1 MSDNSTET
9 GEDLVKYPI
18 RTVTELTG
26 VHSVTLRA
34 WERRYGLIKPER
46 TPKGHRL
53 YSQSDIESIQRITEL
68 LDQGIAISQV
78 RPLLERG
85 LSLPEEEVET
95 EGRDVWQGYR
105 DDMLGAIERFN
116 ENEVEH
122 LYNDALSLYPLGLV
136 QSHLIIPLLRQL
148 GDRWKDREA
157 GICEEHFFT
166 AYLRNKLG
174 SRIQHLNQNNNGPMI
189 LIACLPG
196 EYHEVGMMMF
206 TLAILDKGYRA
217 LVLGANVPLQQIPLV
232 HRERPCAG
240 IVLSASSRITG
251 NLLQQDLPAL
261 VDQVNIPVFVGGTAS
276 ERHRQ
281 AILDADAKFASSDI
295 GYALSQINEQIPL
308 RIQTSP

>member
-1 MSDNSTET
+1 MSVNTKESE
-9 GEDLVKYPI
+9 EDLVKYPI

-53 YSQSDIESIQRITEL
+53 YSQADIDSIKRITEL
-68 LDQGIAISQV
+68 LNQGISIGQV

-85 LSLPEEEVET
+85 LTLPEEEAPKE
-95 EGRDVWQGYR
+95 EYDVWQGYR
-105 DDMLGAIERFN
+105 DGLLGAIERFN

-136 QSHLIIPLLRQL
+136 HNHLVIPTLHLL
-148 GDRWKDREA
+148 GERWKEREA
-157 GICEEHFFT
+157 GISEEHFFT
-166 AYLRNKLG
+166 TYLRNKLG
-174 SRIQHLNQNNNGPMI
+174 SRIQHLNQHNSGPLL

-217 LVLGANVPLQQIPLV
+217 LVLGANVPLQQVPLV
-232 HRERPCAG
+232 HQQRPCEG
-240 IVLSASSRITG
+240 IVLSASARISG
-251 NLLQQDLPAL
+251 NVLQEELPAL
-261 VDQVNIPVFVGGTAS
+261 VEQLNVPVFIGGNAS
-276 ERHRQ
+276 ERHRE
-281 AILDADAKFASSDI
+281 AILDAGAQFASSDI
-295 GYALSQINEQIPL
+295 AFALSQISDRIPL
-308 RIQTSP
+308 RLHSAP

>member
-1 MSDNSTET
+1 MSDNSTDR
-9 GEDLVKYPI
+9 GEELVKYPI

-68 LDQGIAISQV
+68 LNQGIAISQV

-85 LSLPEEEVET
+85 VSLPEEVAQVE
-95 EGRDVWQGYR
+95 ERDVWQSYR

-136 QSHLIIPLLRQL
+136 QSHLVIPVLHQL
-148 GDRWKDREA
+148 GDRWKERDA

-166 AYLRNKLG
+166 TYLRNKLG
-174 SRIQHLNQNNNGPMI
+174 SRILHLNQNNNGPML

-206 TLAILDKGYRA
+206 TLSVLDKGYRA
-217 LVLGANVPLQQIPLV
+217 LVLGANVPLAQIPLV
-232 HRERPCAG
+232 LRQRPCEG
-240 IVLSASSRITG
+240 IVLSASSRISG
-251 NLLQQDLPAL
+251 NLLKQEIPAL
-261 VDQVNIPVFVGGTAS
+261 LDLVSVPVFVGGTAS

-281 AILDADAKFASSDI
+281 AILDAGARFASSDI
-295 GYALSQINEQIPL
+295 GYALSQITERIPL
-308 RIQTSP
+308 RIQGAS

>member
-1 MSDNSTET
+1 MSANSKES

-53 YSQSDIESIQRITEL
+53 YSQADIELIHRITQL
-68 LDQGIAISQV
+68 LNQGIAISQV

-85 LSLPEEEVET
+85 MSLAEEEPRPAE
-95 EGRDVWQGYR
+95 RDVWQDYR

-136 QSHLIIPLLRQL
+136 HSQLIIPLLRQL
-148 GDRWKDREA
+148 GERWKEREA

-166 AYLRNKLG
+166 TYLRNKLG
-174 SRIQHLNQNNNGPMI
+174 SRIQQLNQHNNGPML

-196 EYHEVGMMMF
+196 EYHEVGMLMF
-206 TLAILDKGYRA
+206 TLAVLDKGYRV

-232 HRERPCAG
+232 LGQRPCAG
-240 IVLSASSRITG
+240 IILSASSRISG
-251 NLLQQDLPAL
+251 NLLHEEIPAL
-261 VDQVNIPVFVGGTAS
+261 VSKVEIPVFVGGTAS

-281 AILDADAKFASSDI
+281 AIQDAGTLFASSDN
-295 GYALSQINEQIPL
+295 GYALAQIAERIPL
-308 RIQTSP
+308 RITTSL

>member
-1 MSDNSTET
+1 MSDNSKES
-9 GEDLVKYPI
+9 GGDLVKYPI

-53 YSQSDIESIQRITEL
+53 YSQADIESIQRITEL
-68 LDQGIAISQV
+68 LNQGISIGQV

-85 LSLPEEEVET
+85 LSLPVEEEQNEQQ
-95 EGRDVWQGYR
+95 DVWQGYR
-105 DDMLGAIERFN
+105 DELLGAIERFN

-136 QSHLIIPLLRQL
+136 HSHLIIPTLHLL
-148 GDRWKDREA
+148 GERWKDREA
-157 GICEEHFFT
+157 GISEEHFFT
-166 AYLRNKLG
+166 TYLRNKLG
-174 SRIQHLNQNNNGPMI
+174 SRIQHLNQHNNGPLLM
-189 LIACLPG
+189 IACLPG

-232 HRERPCAG
+232 QQQRPCAG
-240 IVLSASSRITG
+240 IVLSASARISG
-251 NLLQQDLPAL
+251 NVLQDALPAL
-261 VDQVNIPVFVGGTAS
+261 VEQLNIPVFIGGNAS
-276 ERHRQ
+276 ERHRE
-281 AILDADAKFASSDI
+281 AILEAGAQFASSDI
-295 GYALSQINEQIPL
+295 AYALTQIAERVPL
-308 RIQTSP
+308 RLHSSS